1 MRLIHCSIPFLPLFT
16 YEKKVPSSKTGEP
29 PSLIKMLNGKLSAI
43 RWSLGDEWD
52 MLDT

>member
-1 MRLIHCSIPFLPLFT
+1 MGLIHFSIQLFPLFA
-16 YEKKVPSSKTGEP
+16 YEKKVPISKTGEP
-29 PSLIKMLNGKLSAI
+29 PSLIKMLNRKLSAI